1 MNPLNLKPNIFIHH
15 QLTEIHDFYTAQLPK
30 NQLKK
35 LDFETIW
42 NLHPEEYHTIKIH
55 GKEVKTPRWQ
65 MPYGRDY
72 HFSGN
77 TYQAVAVPDQLMPVH
92 NWCKE
97 NIYENLNG
105 LLLNWYDGERK
116 HYIGKHRDSTSN
128 MIPDAPIVT
137 ISLGE
142 ERVFRLRPYKGKE
155 IIDFPAP
162 HGTVFVLPYATNQAF
177 THEVPHFQR
186 FKGRRLSVTLRGF
199 KQ

>member
-1 MNPLNLKPNIFIHH
+1 ML
-15 QLTEIHDFYTAQLPK
+15 QLYKQLFTCYELTKTHNFYTAQLPES
-30 NQLKK
+30 QLEKINFNT
-35 LDFETIW
+35 LW

-65 MPYGRDY
+65 MPYGKDY

-77 TYQAVAVPDQLMPVH
+77 TYESQPVPKELVEMH
-92 NWCKE
+92 NWCKA
-97 NIYENLNG
+97 NIYKNLNG
-105 LLLNWYDGERK
+105 LLVNWYDGERK

-128 MIPDAPIVT
+128 MIPNAPIVT

-162 HGTVFVLPYATNQAF
+162 HGTVFVLPYNTNQAF